1 MRKDFYKFKYILG
14 NHNGLSCKRN
24 RSRYGLDG
32 IVCYAAN
39 RDLTVLE
46 D

>member
-1 MRKDFYKFKYILG
+1 MRKDFYKLKYILG
-14 NHNGLSCKRN
+14 NHNGLSCKKRD
-24 RSRYGLDG
+24 RYGLDG
-32 IVCYAAN
+32 IVCYPAN